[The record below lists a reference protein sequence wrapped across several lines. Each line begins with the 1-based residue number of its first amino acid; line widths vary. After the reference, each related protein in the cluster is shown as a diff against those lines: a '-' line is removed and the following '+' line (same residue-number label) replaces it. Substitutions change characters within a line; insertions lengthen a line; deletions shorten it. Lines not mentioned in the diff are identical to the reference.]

1 MTILTPRALLLH
13 SPVAKFVDYHVMN
26 VNVMS
31 FCLLCLP
38 SLPMTNMRGRMLA
51 LTSCSQR
58 QGADTAAS
66 GDAFGS
72 TIAPASGG
80 GSAARPPPQAAPRSA
95 PGRSAGDA
103 GATPGGDA
111 FYTPAASGG
120 AGRADRGSGP
130 GGGLPGYGGAPGFGA
145 GSSSSGGETAHAL
158 GRLLASLR
166 AAAEKGA
173 SRCGPGQRPNIGKL
187 KELAGLVR
195 SWYALA
201 CVSKEAQGLKRAARQ
216 HSICWHGPPWT
227 ELRGPE
233 HSAVP
238 SADQPRSCAQQPS
251 RG

>member
-1 MTILTPRALLLH
+1 
-13 SPVAKFVDYHVMN
+13 
-26 VNVMS
+26 
-31 FCLLCLP
+31 
-38 SLPMTNMRGRMLA
+38 MTNMRGRMLA
-51 LTSCSQR
+51 LTSYSQR

-130 GGGLPGYGGAPGFGA
+130 GGALPGYGGAPGFGA

-173 SRCGPGQRPNIGKL
+173 SRCAPSLRPNRRKL
-187 KELAGLVR
+187 EVFAQLVQ
-195 SWYALA
+195 SWFAFA
-201 CVSKEAQGLKRAARQ
+201 SASREVHGPQGAARQ
-216 HSICWHGPPWT
+216 HKICWRRPWARR
-227 ELRGPE
+227 RGPE
-233 HSAVP
+233 HGAGA

-251 RG
+251 SRGGAAGWRASARSCA